1 MQEDTVT
8 ESPENPEPTPAP
20 APPAPAPA
28 PAATVE
34 PPAPASAPA
43 VETPAPVPS
52 ATKRGAVQVPVWLL
66 VVVAIVVVGVGA
78 FFVGR
83 STAPDSGDS
92 GPKTLAE
99 AVEMTAAGDMEVG
112 DFNARDLLQALRQ
125 NNDLDLGTIGDLILG
140 EGNR

>member
-1 MQEDTVT
+1 
-8 ESPENPEPTPAP
+8 
-20 APPAPAPA
+20 
-28 PAATVE
+28 
-34 PPAPASAPA
+34 
-43 VETPAPVPS
+43 
-52 ATKRGAVQVPVWLL
+52 
-66 VVVAIVVVGVGA
+66 VGVGA

>member
-28 PAATVE
+28 ATVE
-34 PPAPASAPA
+34 PPAPAPASAPA